1 LASNARL
8 PLRRL
13 LVVLGTCLAALGTW
27 GFAAARPPSTAASSQ
42 RPILVTRDDGG
53 VPRACGGP
61 RGVARS
67 IENFLDAF
75 NRGDRQRL
83 SRVFGRDLET
93 YAVNE
98 GSPPNRRLLRF
109 SDKEPLLRYFGVR
122 HARRDRITLLIVAA
136 GKIEYLADHTTFSFV
151 LRRSASDL
159 AKLGIFHP
167 LARGKGNLDCRA
179 RTISLW
185 VMGMPRDPFVPYP
198 YWPHLSTE
206 ACPVPAAWKPSDAI
220 IACG

>member
-1 LASNARL
+1 VISVSL
-8 PLRRL
+8 
-13 LVVLGTCLAALGTW
+13 ALGQW
-27 GFAAARPPSTAASSQ
+27 GLADARTISSAASSP
-42 RPILVTRDDGG
+42 RPILVTRNDGG
-53 VPRACGGP
+53 IPRVCGGP
-61 RGVARS
+61 RGVART
-67 IENFLDAF
+67 IESFLDAF
-75 NRGDRQRL
+75 NRGDRSRL

-98 GSPPNRRLLRF
+98 GSPPNRRIRRF
-109 SDKEPLLRYFGVR
+109 SEKEPLLRYFAAR

-136 GKIEYLADHTTFSFV
+136 GKIDYLADYTTFSFV

-159 AKLGIFHP
+159 AKLGISHP

-185 VMGMPRDPFVPYP
+185 VMGMPRDPFVAYP

-206 ACPVPAAWKPSDAI
+206 ACPVPSTWKPSDAI